1 MVMNFNSV
9 GTNKKPGLILYGLE
23 IVYRLLDHI
32 VMCPSYP
39 TLIPNFATPKDVFN
53 INIYVL
59 IIISMFMLYELAT
72 HLQQSHCKLCTSS
85 CIDVWLQKSFEKQ
98 MIFPRSPPPPYKKKI
113 PKSKN
118 KAKKETNNGSFD
130 WSVTRSLRFMDTES
144 LVWPSRHRYPRPKV
158 KWITQSF
165 VRPYIE

>member
-1 MVMNFNSV
+1 MNFNSV

-72 HLQQSHCKLCTSS
+72 HLQQIYCKLCTSS
-85 CIDVWLQKSFEKQ
+85 CIDVWLQKSFEKL
-98 MIFPRSPPPPYKKKI
+98 MLFPRSPPPPYKKK
-113 PKSKN
+113 SQ
-118 KAKKETNNGSFD
+118 KAKTK
-130 WSVTRSLRFMDTES
+130 
-144 LVWPSRHRYPRPKV
+144 PK
-158 KWITQSF
+158 KKQTM
-165 VRPYIE
+165 EALD

>member
-1 MVMNFNSV
+1 MNFNSV

-59 IIISMFMLYELAT
+59 NIISMFMLYELAT

-85 CIDVWLQKSFEKQ
+85 CIDVWLQKSFEKL

-130 WSVTRSLRFMDTES
+130 
-144 LVWPSRHRYPRPKV
+144 
-158 KWITQSF
+158 
-165 VRPYIE
+165 

>member
-1 MVMNFNSV
+1 MNFNSV

-59 IIISMFMLYELAT
+59 NIISMFVLYELAT
-72 HLQQSHCKLCTSS
+72 HLQQSPCKLFTSS
-85 CIDVWLQKSFEKQ
+85 SAYLQ
-98 MIFPRSPPPPYKKKI
+98 
-113 PKSKN
+113 
-118 KAKKETNNGSFD
+118 
-130 WSVTRSLRFMDTES
+130 
-144 LVWPSRHRYPRPKV
+144 RYMYLISYRCLA
-158 KWITQSF
+158 
-165 VRPYIE
+165 

>member
-59 IIISMFMLYELAT
+59 NIISVSGLYELAT
-72 HLQQSHCKLCTSS
+72 HLQQSLCKS
-85 CIDVWLQKSFEKQ
+85 
-98 MIFPRSPPPPYKKKI
+98 Y
-113 PKSKN
+113 
-118 KAKKETNNGSFD
+118 
-130 WSVTRSLRFMDTES
+130 TRSSAYLQ
-144 LVWPSRHRYPRPKV
+144 RYMYNV
-158 KWITQSF
+158 FDIL
-165 VRPYIE
+165 

>member
-59 IIISMFMLYELAT
+59 NIISMFMLYELAT

-85 CIDVWLQKSFEKQ
+85 CAYLQRYMYLILYRCLASKKFRKTNDISKEPPTPLQKKSQKAKTK
-98 MIFPRSPPPPYKKKI
+98 PKKKQTME
-113 PKSKN
+113 
-118 KAKKETNNGSFD
+118 ALTDQLHG
-130 WSVTRSLRFMDTES
+130 
-144 LVWPSRHRYPRPKV
+144 H
-158 KWITQSF
+158 
-165 VRPYIE
+165 

>member
-1 MVMNFNSV
+1 MNFNSV

-39 TLIPNFATPKDVFN
+39 TLIPNLSTPKDVFN

-59 IIISMFMLYELAT
+59 IIISMFMLYELAP

-85 CIDVWLQKSFEKQ
+85 CIDVWLQKSFEKL
-98 MIFPRSPPPPYKKKI
+98 MIFPRSPPPPYKKK
-113 PKSKN
+113 SQ
-118 KAKKETNNGSFD
+118 KAKTK
-130 WSVTRSLRFMDTES
+130 
-144 LVWPSRHRYPRPKV
+144 PK
-158 KWITQSF
+158 KKQTM
-165 VRPYIE
+165 EALD